1 MNFQEVLDK
10 RYSVRNFED
19 TPLESE
25 KLASILEAAR
35 IAPTAGNKQPQRILV
50 VRKPEELEK
59 IDLCTPCRYGA
70 PTVLIVCYDK
80 TVCWVRPFDGENS
93 GQVDDSIV
101 GTYIM
106 LKAESLGVGSVWVMK
121 FDPAKTVEQF
131 KLPENIVPVAMLVL
145 GYATKDAEPAERHSQ
160 RFPIEQML
168 L

>member
-1 MNFQEVLDK
+1 MNFQELVDK
-10 RYSVRNFED
+10 RYSVRNFEN

-25 KLASILEAAR
+25 KLHSILEAAR

-50 VRKPEELEK
+50 VQEPEELK
-59 IDLCTPCRYGA
+59 KVDLCTPCRYGA

-80 TVCWVRPFDGENS
+80 TVCWIRPFDDENS
-93 GQVDDSIV
+93 GQVDASIV
-101 GTYIM
+101 STYIM
-106 LKAESLGVGSVWVMK
+106 LEAEYVGVNSVWVMK

-145 GYATKDAEPAERHSQ
+145 GYAAKGAQPSERHSQ
-160 RFPIEQML
+160 RFPIKQML